1 MGTALGGSEAREV
14 GIQGRAAGAEGV
26 LLVRGGPGGGTPGRG
41 VREGRQV
48 NSVQPL
54 LAGLGG
60 EGAPREG
67 GCLSGGWVGG
77 SRGPARR
84 LEGRSQGLSQFTG
97 DAGRKQTPSP
107 GPCLPLTG
115 LP

>member
-60 EGAPREG
+60 RVHRGRGAASLEA
-67 GCLSGGWVGG
+67 GWAGHVAL
-77 SRGPARR
+77 RGAWRAEVR
-84 LEGRSQGLSQFTG
+84 G
-97 DAGRKQTPSP
+97 
-107 GPCLPLTG
+107 
-115 LP
+115 